1 MQTNLTLCKEKPFST
16 PLSYLLKRIHRA
28 KKQCNNRGRG
38 NHDLGL
44 PHDFLI
50 EELVVLLN
58 DINSHLTEEF
68 KHEKNL

>member
-1 MQTNLTLCKEKPFST
+1 MKPNLAVCKEKPFST
-16 PLSYLLKRIHRA
+16 PLSRLLKRIHRA

-38 NHDLGL
+38 NLELGQ

-50 EELVVLLN
+50 EELTVLLD

-68 KHEKNL
+68 QYEKNI